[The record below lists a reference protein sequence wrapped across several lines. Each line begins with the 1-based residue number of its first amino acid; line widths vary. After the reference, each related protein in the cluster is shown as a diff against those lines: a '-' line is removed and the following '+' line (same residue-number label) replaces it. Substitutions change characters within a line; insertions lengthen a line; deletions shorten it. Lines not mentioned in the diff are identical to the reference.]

1 MKKDLLHTPEGV
13 RDIYSTECAEKK
25 VIENR
30 LHDVCASY
38 GYNDIQTPSIE
49 FFDVFNK
56 ERGSVPSNEMFK
68 LFDRYGNTLVL
79 RPDMTP
85 SIARAT
91 AKYFEDRVLP
101 VKLCYLGNTFINV
114 SKYYQGRLKEN
125 TMLGAELINDNSLAA
140 DYEIISMV
148 IDCMLSAGLT
158 EFQVELGNVAFFNGL
173 LHKAGITGD
182 SAEELLRLIK
192 DKNYFGVEEL
202 LDSLN
207 IDDAVAKALLELPQL
222 FGGTE
227 VLEKAKS
234 CGAMIS
240 VHAENKQLIDVLTE
254 RYLSEGKTSAWYHY
268 MSRPEFV
275 EGEADIRA
283 IQLAKSLD
291 SKLYIVHLA
300 NKEGVQAVERARN
313 EGYQIYAETC
323 PQYLEF
329 TSEVYKRA
337 DGRNFVC
344 SPPMKGEESRL
355 ALWEAIKKGLIT
367 TIATD
372 HCPFQSYE
380 KDWGKDDFTKIPNGC
395 AGIENMYP
403 YMLSAANEG
412 KITFNKAVELCSYNP
427 AKIFGCDAKGAIEVG
442 KDADIVI
449 YDPTKD
455 FTITNDKMHSDCD
468 HTIWEGIKVKGY
480 PEATYSRGKL
490 IFKDGEFLGERGWG
504 KFIKRSSSGN
514 L

>member
-1 MKKDLLHTPEGV
+1 MDLIIKNGTIVSP
-13 RDIYSTECAEKK
+13 TATFKA
-25 VIENR
+25 
-30 LHDVCASY
+30 DVCVDNGKIVAITADAGTDADKVVAAS
-38 GYNDIQTPSIE
+38 G
-49 FFDVFNK
+49 K
-56 ERGSVPSNEMFK
+56 M
-68 LFDRYGNTLVL
+68 
-79 RPDMTP
+79 
-85 SIARAT
+85 
-91 AKYFEDRVLP
+91 VLP
-101 VKLCYLGNTFINV
+101 
-114 SKYYQGRLKEN
+114 
-125 TMLGAELINDNSLAA
+125 GAIDAHTHLA
-140 DYEIISMV
+140 M
-148 IDCMLSAGLT
+148 
-158 EFQVELGNVAFFNGL
+158 
-173 LHKAGITGD
+173 
-182 SAEELLRLIK
+182 
-192 DKNYFGVEEL
+192 
-202 LDSLN
+202 
-207 IDDAVAKALLELPQL
+207 P
-222 FGGTE
+222 FGGTISSDDYYAGTRAAACGGTTTVFDFILQDFGE
-227 VLEKAKS
+227 TMVDAIKRRDALCAPDAAVDYAFHVAVKDVSNGLIDTIEDAVNYGVSSFKVFMVYDFGVTDGVFYKVLEKAKS

-490 IFKDGEFLGERGWG
+490 VFKDGEFLGERGWG

>member
-1 MKKDLLHTPEGV
+1 MDLIIKNGTIVSP
-13 RDIYSTECAEKK
+13 TATFKA
-25 VIENR
+25 
-30 LHDVCASY
+30 DVCVDGGKIVAITADAGTDAKEVVDAS
-38 GYNDIQTPSIE
+38 G
-49 FFDVFNK
+49 K
-56 ERGSVPSNEMFK
+56 
-68 LFDRYGNTLVL
+68 LVL
-79 RPDMTP
+79 PGALDAHTHLAMPFGGTISSDDYFAGTRAAACGGTTTVFDFILQDFGENMVDSIKRRDAMCAPD
-85 SIARAT
+85 AAVDY
-91 AKYFEDRVLP
+91 AFHVA
-101 VKLCYLGNTFINV
+101 VKDV
-114 SKYYQGRLKEN
+114 S
-125 TMLGAELINDNSLAA
+125 
-140 DYEIISMV
+140 
-148 IDCMLSAGLT
+148 
-158 EFQVELGNVAFFNGL
+158 NGL
-173 LHKAGITGD
+173 LD
-182 SAEELLRLIK
+182 SIEDAV
-192 DKNYFGVEEL
+192 NYGVSSFKVFMVYDFGVT
-202 LDSLN
+202 DG
-207 IDDAVAKALLELPQL
+207 VFYQ
-222 FGGTE
+222 

-240 VHAENKQLIDVLTE
+240 VHAENKEIINVLTKRFLE
-254 RYLSEGKTSAWYHY
+254 EGKTSAWYHY

-300 NKEGVQAVERARN
+300 NKEGIEAVEKARN
-313 EGYQIYAETC
+313 EGYEIYAETC

-329 TSEVYKRA
+329 TSDVYKRE

-403 YMLSAANEG
+403 YMLSAANDG
-412 KITFNKAVELCSYNP
+412 KISYNKAVELCSYNP

-449 YDPTKD
+449 YDPSKK

-468 HTIWEGIKVKGY
+468 HTIWEGKELNGY

-490 IFKDGEFLGERGWG
+490 VYKDGEFLGERGWG
-504 KFIKRSSSGN
+504 KFVKRSSSGN

>member
-1 MKKDLLHTPEGV
+1 MDLIIKNGTIVTP
-13 RDIYSTECAEKK
+13 TATFKA
-25 VIENR
+25 
-30 LHDVCASY
+30 DVCVDNGKITAITADAGTNADTVVDAS
-38 GYNDIQTPSIE
+38 G
-49 FFDVFNK
+49 K
-56 ERGSVPSNEMFK
+56 M
-68 LFDRYGNTLVL
+68 
-79 RPDMTP
+79 
-85 SIARAT
+85 
-91 AKYFEDRVLP
+91 VLP
-101 VKLCYLGNTFINV
+101 
-114 SKYYQGRLKEN
+114 
-125 TMLGAELINDNSLAA
+125 GAIDAHTHLA
-140 DYEIISMV
+140 M
-148 IDCMLSAGLT
+148 
-158 EFQVELGNVAFFNGL
+158 
-173 LHKAGITGD
+173 
-182 SAEELLRLIK
+182 
-192 DKNYFGVEEL
+192 
-202 LDSLN
+202 
-207 IDDAVAKALLELPQL
+207 P
-222 FGGTE
+222 FGGTISSDDYYAGTRAAACGGTTTVFDFILQDFGE
-227 VLEKAKS
+227 SMVDAIKRRDAMCAPDAAVDYAFHVAVKDVLNGLIDTIEDAVNYGVSSFKVFMVYDFGVTDGVFYKVLEKAKS

-300 NKEGVQAVERARN
+300 NKEGVEAVQRARD
-313 EGYQIYAETC
+313 EGYEIYAETC

-329 TSEVYKRA
+329 TSDVYKRA

-449 YDPTKD
+449 YDPEKE

-468 HTIWEGIKVKGY
+468 HTIWEGVKVKGY

-490 IFKDGEFLGERGWG
+490 VFKDGEFLGERGWG

>member
-1 MKKDLLHTPEGV
+1 MDLIIKNGTIVSP
-13 RDIYSTECAEKK
+13 TATFKA
-25 VIENR
+25 
-30 LHDVCASY
+30 DVCVDNGKIVAITTDAGTNADKVVDAS
-38 GYNDIQTPSIE
+38 G
-49 FFDVFNK
+49 K
-56 ERGSVPSNEMFK
+56 M
-68 LFDRYGNTLVL
+68 
-79 RPDMTP
+79 
-85 SIARAT
+85 
-91 AKYFEDRVLP
+91 VLP
-101 VKLCYLGNTFINV
+101 
-114 SKYYQGRLKEN
+114 
-125 TMLGAELINDNSLAA
+125 GAIDAHTHLA
-140 DYEIISMV
+140 M
-148 IDCMLSAGLT
+148 
-158 EFQVELGNVAFFNGL
+158 
-173 LHKAGITGD
+173 
-182 SAEELLRLIK
+182 
-192 DKNYFGVEEL
+192 
-202 LDSLN
+202 
-207 IDDAVAKALLELPQL
+207 P
-222 FGGTE
+222 FGGTISSDDYYAGTRAAACGGTTTVFDFILQDFDE
-227 VLEKAKS
+227 TMVDAIKRRDALCAPDAAVDYAFHVAVKDVSNGLIDTIEDAVNYGVSSFKVFMVYDFGVTDGVFYKVLEKAKS

-449 YDPTKD
+449 YNPTKD

-490 IFKDGEFLGERGWG
+490 VFKDGEFLGERGWG

>member
-1 MKKDLLHTPEGV
+1 MDLIIKNGTIVSP
-13 RDIYSTECAEKK
+13 TATFKA
-25 VIENR
+25 
-30 LHDVCASY
+30 DVCVDNGKIVAITADAGTDADKVVDAS
-38 GYNDIQTPSIE
+38 G
-49 FFDVFNK
+49 K
-56 ERGSVPSNEMFK
+56 M
-68 LFDRYGNTLVL
+68 
-79 RPDMTP
+79 
-85 SIARAT
+85 
-91 AKYFEDRVLP
+91 VLP
-101 VKLCYLGNTFINV
+101 
-114 SKYYQGRLKEN
+114 
-125 TMLGAELINDNSLAA
+125 GAIDAHTHLA
-140 DYEIISMV
+140 M
-148 IDCMLSAGLT
+148 
-158 EFQVELGNVAFFNGL
+158 
-173 LHKAGITGD
+173 
-182 SAEELLRLIK
+182 
-192 DKNYFGVEEL
+192 
-202 LDSLN
+202 
-207 IDDAVAKALLELPQL
+207 P
-222 FGGTE
+222 FGGTISSDDYYAGTRAAACGGTTTVFDFILQDFGE
-227 VLEKAKS
+227 TMVDAIKRRDALCAPDAAVDYAFHVAVKDVSNGLIDTIEDAVNYGVSSFKVFMVYDFGVTDGVFYKVLEKAKS

-254 RYLSEGKTSAWYHY
+254 RYLSEGKTRAWYHY

-403 YMLSAANEG
+403 YMLSAAN
-412 KITFNKAVELCSYNP
+412 
-427 AKIFGCDAKGAIEVG
+427 
-442 KDADIVI
+442 
-449 YDPTKD
+449 
-455 FTITNDKMHSDCD
+455 
-468 HTIWEGIKVKGY
+468 
-480 PEATYSRGKL
+480 
-490 IFKDGEFLGERGWG
+490 
-504 KFIKRSSSGN
+504 
-514 L
+514 

>member
-1 MKKDLLHTPEGV
+1 MDLIIKNGTIVTP
-13 RDIYSTECAEKK
+13 TATFKA
-25 VIENR
+25 
-30 LHDVCASY
+30 DVCVDNGKITAITADAGTNADTVVDAS
-38 GYNDIQTPSIE
+38 G
-49 FFDVFNK
+49 K
-56 ERGSVPSNEMFK
+56 M
-68 LFDRYGNTLVL
+68 
-79 RPDMTP
+79 
-85 SIARAT
+85 
-91 AKYFEDRVLP
+91 VLP
-101 VKLCYLGNTFINV
+101 
-114 SKYYQGRLKEN
+114 
-125 TMLGAELINDNSLAA
+125 GAIDAHTHLA
-140 DYEIISMV
+140 M
-148 IDCMLSAGLT
+148 
-158 EFQVELGNVAFFNGL
+158 
-173 LHKAGITGD
+173 
-182 SAEELLRLIK
+182 
-192 DKNYFGVEEL
+192 
-202 LDSLN
+202 
-207 IDDAVAKALLELPQL
+207 P
-222 FGGTE
+222 FGGTISSDDYYAGTRAAACGGTTTVFDFILQDFGE
-227 VLEKAKS
+227 SMVDAIKRRDAMCAPDAAVDYAFHVAVKDVSNGLIDTIEDAVNYGVSSFKVFMVYDFGVTDGVFYKVLEKAKS

-449 YDPTKD
+449 YDPEKE

-468 HTIWEGIKVKGY
+468 HTIWEGVKVKGY

-490 IFKDGEFLGERGWG
+490 VFKDGEFLGERGWG

>member
-1 MKKDLLHTPEGV
+1 MDLIIKNGTIVSP
-13 RDIYSTECAEKK
+13 TATFKA
-25 VIENR
+25 
-30 LHDVCASY
+30 DVCVDNGKIVAITADAGTDADKAVDAS
-38 GYNDIQTPSIE
+38 G
-49 FFDVFNK
+49 K
-56 ERGSVPSNEMFK
+56 M
-68 LFDRYGNTLVL
+68 
-79 RPDMTP
+79 
-85 SIARAT
+85 
-91 AKYFEDRVLP
+91 VLP
-101 VKLCYLGNTFINV
+101 
-114 SKYYQGRLKEN
+114 
-125 TMLGAELINDNSLAA
+125 GAIDAHTHLA
-140 DYEIISMV
+140 M
-148 IDCMLSAGLT
+148 
-158 EFQVELGNVAFFNGL
+158 
-173 LHKAGITGD
+173 
-182 SAEELLRLIK
+182 
-192 DKNYFGVEEL
+192 
-202 LDSLN
+202 
-207 IDDAVAKALLELPQL
+207 P
-222 FGGTE
+222 FGGTISSDDYYAGTRAAACGGTTTVFDFILQDFGE
-227 VLEKAKS
+227 TMVDAIKRRDALCAPDAAVDYAFHVAVKDVSNGLIDTIEDAVNYGVSSFKVFMVYDFGVTDGVFYKVLEKAKS

-344 SPPMKGEESRL
+344 SPPMKGKESRL

-490 IFKDGEFLGERGWG
+490 VFKDGEFLGERGWG